1 MAEPLLSVVVC
12 THDRPDD
19 LERCLRG
26 LAALDD
32 QVEVIVVDSASPR
45 PLQALVESFSGSLPR
60 LTYQYEPIAGL
71 ARARNRGLGLARSDR
86 VAFIDDDAV
95 PEPTWAGRIVDP
107 FTDANLACVGG
118 TCRARFDSARPPW
131 LSDRLL
137 QFAGIT
143 RFGPEAR
150 PVLSSSDYP
159 FGANICFRRKPL
171 LELGGFSESLGRV
184 GTNLLSG
191 EEHDVIERLLRAG
204 WSIRLEPSA
213 IVDHRVGTARCET
226 RYYWRRLWWQGVS
239 RARARRS
246 PALAGRLLGAA
257 VARFVLWA
265 FTGDRFYLF
274 RLAETAGY
282 VFDCLRPR
290 AAAT

>member
-32 QVEVIVVDSASPR
+32 QVEVIVIDSASPR
-45 PLQALVESFSGSLPR
+45 PLRALVERFSGSLPR
-60 LTYQYEPIAGL
+60 LTYHYEPVAGL
-71 ARARNRGLGLARSDR
+71 ARARNRGLGLTRTNL
-86 VAFIDDDAV
+86 VAFIDDDTV
-95 PEPTWAGRIVDP
+95 PEPMWAGRIAGP
-107 FTDANLACVGG
+107 FADANVACAGG
-118 TCRARFDSARPPW
+118 TCRARFDSVRPPW

-143 RFGPEAR
+143 RFGSEAR

-159 FGANICFRRKPL
+159 FGANICFRRTPL

-204 WSIRLEPSA
+204 WSIRLEPGA
-213 IVDHRVGTARCET
+213 IVDHRVDPARCEA

-246 PALAGRLLGAA
+246 PALAGRLLAA
-257 VARFVLWA
+257 AFARFALWA

-290 AAAT
+290 AALT